1 MSADSPVDAG
11 SWMVDGSVFFRTQG
25 GDLYEVGYDRSGITT
40 IHFSPSAGLFLSKG
54 FMLGGQV
61 GYERVSQGGWSE
73 TTWSFGPVAGVYIP
87 LSRFDTDRNV
97 NSFWY
102 FRAFYTRTQSLNRF
116 YAPEWEV
123 PFRVEDNMNTF
134 GAQTGALLMISK
146 NAGLNCALRAY
157 GDDWHSQW
165 GFTFEAGVGM
175 AIVLW

>member
-61 GYERVSQGGWSE
+61 GYERVSQG
-73 TTWSFGPVAGVYIP
+73 
-87 LSRFDTDRNV
+87 
-97 NSFWY
+97 
-102 FRAFYTRTQSLNRF
+102 RAFYTRTQSLNRF